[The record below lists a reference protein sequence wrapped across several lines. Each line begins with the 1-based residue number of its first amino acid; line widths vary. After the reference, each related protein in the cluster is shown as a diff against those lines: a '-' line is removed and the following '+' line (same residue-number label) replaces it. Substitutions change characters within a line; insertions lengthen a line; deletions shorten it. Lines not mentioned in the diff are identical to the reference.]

1 MLAYPPEQPVSQ
13 GDGLQSAGSPLQG
26 ERSGPASVASVMEEL
41 DLEVRSGNAGRLR
54 PLPLGFQPL
63 DDVLNGGVRR
73 GELLV
78 LAGPPGVG
86 KTTFALQAARNAV
99 MLDPRCQ
106 AMYVCYEHSRV
117 HMLMRLLCLESA
129 ERGLGDDALTL
140 RSLAQMAAQGAGR
153 AGLLDQ
159 LRRIARYAG
168 VLENLAT
175 YQDRLTL
182 VSASSDDSS
191 LDRIYNWIRSAYPSG
206 GGRLLLVVDYLQK
219 IPALRDEAQGETE
232 TTTQLTHGLKEMAMS
247 LDIAVIAIAA
257 ADREGLKA
265 RRLRLHDLR
274 GSSALQYEAD
284 VGLVLNNKYAIVSRE
299 HIVYNPAQAETMR
312 NWVVFSLEKNRNGR
326 HSIDL
331 EHALD
336 AAHFRVVPAGGLV
349 REHLVDEKIA
359 MA

>member
-1 MLAYPPEQPVSQ
+1 
-13 GDGLQSAGSPLQG
+13 
-26 ERSGPASVASVMEEL
+26 MEEL

-232 TTTQLTHGLKEMAMS
+232 TTTQLTHGLK
-247 LDIAVIAIAA
+247 
-257 ADREGLKA
+257 A

-299 HIVYNPAQAETMR
+299 HVVYNPAQAEAMR